1 MFTKY
6 DLAKVQENVERIDQE
21 RRKRGPYKRGP
32 KSTEPETPVVG
43 VYEAAPPPSNLK
55 RLHSNIY
62 DREALA
68 DFIVDEQ
75 RLWRAQKHFDRLT
88 TAEGMRTKT
97 AFRLMLATYAEI

>member
-1 MFTKY
+1 MKKNNTRTGAVIA
-6 DLAKVQENVERIDQE
+6 DNADI
-21 RRKRGPYKRGP
+21 
-32 KSTEPETPVVG
+32 
-43 VYEAAPPPSNLK
+43 K

-68 DFIVDEQ
+68 DFIIDEQ